1 MFIIIKVWGAVLS
14 QAYSFKKGSLTCWT
28 GDDAEAKAGVANKI
42 FAASFGRRR
51 LITRD
56 LGSVLFRLQQR
67 TVASKH
73 EESFSVLG
81 AYRCFLLEIHQSS
94 RTPSNPDWNSK
105 SVKTEKPLETLIWFL
120 QVSAHTH
127 VQLSLCS
134 VKFPFI
140 YFIAKSVIWS
150 EECGVLKLEQ
160 LAAEQCRT
168 PHRNKK
174 IPHWKWSQRSEVLYL
189 RGHLCCGFIQSCT
202 AMCKRLVTNTSLLT
216 SA

>member
-1 MFIIIKVWGAVLS
+1 MRSSFITGLQFQKGIANLLNWRWRGS
-14 QAYSFKKGSLTCWT
+14 QGRCCQQDFRCKFRQ
-28 GDDAEAKAGVANKI
+28 KA
-42 FAASFGRRR
+42 SY
-51 LITRD
+51 D
-56 LGSVLFRLQQR
+56 SWSWFRLQQR

-73 EESFSVLG
+73 EESFSVLA

-94 RTPSNPDWNSK
+94 RTPSNPDLKFENSK
-105 SVKTEKPLETLIWFL
+105 SVKTEKSLETLIWFL

-189 RGHLCCGFIQSCT
+189 RGHLCCGFIQRCT